1 MPRGFGGTAFEPV
14 EEGRD
19 KEITLGPTMLAL
31 LGLALLALCSLC
43 FIGGYALGH
52 SGQGQS
58 AVAATPGGPSA
69 AQLFRDKPAAAN
81 SDQPAPSG
89 QPASSAA
96 AASTPAQAAPSEDAT
111 PAGNAPSNAGN
122 PPTMVHAALP
132 AQAVSG
138 QPATGQPN
146 SQAGAVQPA
155 LQQAGSFMVQIAA
168 VSHAED
174 ADVLMSALRQRGYA
188 VSMRRDPVD
197 QLIHVQV
204 GPFATHNDALAM
216 RQRLLNDGYNAVI
229 QP

>member
-1 MPRGFGGTAFEPV
+1 MPRSFGGSVFEPV

-31 LGLALLALCSLC
+31 LGLALLALCSLS
-43 FIGGYALGH
+43 FIVGYAVGH
-52 SGQGQS
+52 GGQAQS
-58 AVAATPGGPSA
+58 AAAATTGGPSA
-69 AQLFRDKPAAAN
+69 AQLFRDEPKPAAAN
-81 SDQPAPSG
+81 SDQPAPAG
-89 QPASSAA
+89 QPASSGTV
-96 AASTPAQAAPSEDAT
+96 ASTSAQSAQPVDTT
-111 PAGNAPSNAGN
+111 PAGNAIPNAS
-122 PPTMVHAALP
+122 PAPAVVHAALP

-138 QPATGQPN
+138 QPA

-168 VSHAED
+168 VSHPED

-197 QLIHVQV
+197 NLIHVQV
-204 GPFATHNDALAM
+204 GPFATHNDALAT

>member
-1 MPRGFGGTAFEPV
+1 MPRSFGGSVFEPV

-31 LGLALLALCSLC
+31 LGLALLALCSIC

-52 SGQGQS
+52 SGQTQL
-58 AVAATPGGPSA
+58 ATAATTGGPSA

-81 SDQPAPSG
+81 SDQPAPAG
-89 QPASSAA
+89 QPASSGI
-96 AASTPAQAAPSEDAT
+96 AASTPAQAAPPESAT
-111 PAGNAPSNAGN
+111 PAGNAPSGAGN
-122 PPTMVHAALP
+122 APAIVHAALP

-138 QPATGQPN
+138 QPASP
-146 SQAGAVQPA
+146 AGAVQPA
-155 LQQAGSFMVQIAA
+155 VQQAGSFMVQIAA
-168 VSHAED
+168 VSHSED

-188 VSMRRDPVD
+188 ISMRRDPVD
-197 QLIHVQV
+197 NLIHVQV

-216 RQRLLNDGYNAVI
+216 RQRLFNDGYNAVI